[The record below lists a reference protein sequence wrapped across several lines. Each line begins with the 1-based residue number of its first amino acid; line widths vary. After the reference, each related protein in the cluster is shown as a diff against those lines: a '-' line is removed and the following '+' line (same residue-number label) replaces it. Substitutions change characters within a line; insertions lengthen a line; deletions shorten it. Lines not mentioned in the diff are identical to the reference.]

1 MSVRLYIWQRSTA
14 ALMLPLILIH
24 LAFIFHATSKGL
36 KAADIL
42 CTNTRKRRMG
52 FILRRLR
59 DGRGDP
65 IRDRHPKHFDRADES
80 FLEPRKPSRSQP
92 GVAVLALGFRAIA
105 AVVLHG

>member
-24 LAFIFHATSKGL
+24 LALIFYATSKGL

-42 CTNTRKRRMG
+42 ARTRGSIAWASFYGIFVTAAAIHSAIGIRS
-52 FILRRLR
+52 ILIEWISLSKKLANLAAI
-59 DGRGDP
+59 G
-65 IRDRHPKHFDRADES
+65 
-80 FLEPRKPSRSQP
+80 L
-92 GVAVLALGFRAIA
+92 GVALLTLGFRAVA